1 MLGQFYIRFGTIVRY
16 CFLTVFVIV
25 FSITGVCVQANYQ
38 YVELLDSGLHKE
50 NNKIAV
56 VEVFSYSCQHCY
68 QLESAINPW
77 LDNLPEDVMFERIPA
92 MFGGIWDLHGR
103 LFLTLQVIKAE
114 QRVHTAIFE
123 AIRGGNRLTTPE
135 AMADFLEGEGIAKQL
150 FLDTYHS
157 FAVQSKVNDAKQ
169 KVQAFGVN
177 GVPTMIIEGKYRF
190 DLRAGGPKGM
200 LKLAE
205 RLINQER
212 ERK

>member
-1 MLGQFYIRFGTIVRY
+1 MRY
-16 CFLTVFVIV
+16 CFLIAFVVV
-25 FSITGVCVQANYQ
+25 FSITGVCVQAHDQ
-38 YVELLDSGLHKE
+38 YVELLDSGLHNGNE
-50 NNKIAV
+50 KITV

-68 QLESAINPW
+68 KLESAINPW
-77 LDNLPEDVMFERIPA
+77 VDSLPEDVTFERLPA

-114 QRVHTAIFE
+114 QRVHTAVFE
-123 AIRGGNRLTTPE
+123 AIRNGNRLATPE
-135 AMADFLEGEGIAKQL
+135 AMADLLEVEGISKQL
-150 FLDTYHS
+150 FLGVYHS
-157 FAVQSKVNDAKQ
+157 FAVQAKVNDAKQ

-177 GVPTMIIEGKYRF
+177 GVPAMIVEGKYRF

-212 ERK
+212 ERR